1 MTVQVSGLVFTI
13 GRLFT
18 VPAAI
23 GKSMKPML
31 LWAAVVLA
39 LPITLLAAL
48 LGDAMQD
55 RYAPGTRRAI
65 NGLRDSGRGAAL

>member
-1 MTVQVSGLVFTI
+1 
-13 GRLFT
+13 
-18 VPAAI
+18 
-23 GKSMKPML
+23 MKPML